1 MSHNITSQCTS
12 RLNLV
17 RNLLRIGKW
26 ALAPLDLQ
34 ALGNE
39 FCFSTRQ
46 QQLINAIEQSTEPSE
61 FHRSFN
67 DRNSSV
73 LSESD

>member
-1 MSHNITSQCTS
+1 MSHNITTQRTS

-34 ALGNE
+34 ALGNK
-39 FCFSTRQ
+39 FCFGTRQ
-46 QQLINAIEQSTEPSE
+46 QQLINAIEQGAEPDE
-61 FHRSFN
+61 FYRPFN
-67 DRNSSV
+67 DRQGWTKW
-73 LSESD
+73 